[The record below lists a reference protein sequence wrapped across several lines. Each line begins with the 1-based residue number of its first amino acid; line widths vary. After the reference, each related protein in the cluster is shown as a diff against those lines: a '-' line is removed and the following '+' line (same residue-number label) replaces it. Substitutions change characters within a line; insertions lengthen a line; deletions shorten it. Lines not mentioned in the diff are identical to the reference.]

1 MNKAT
6 SLFFLAGKR
15 TPFGSYG
22 GSLKDESP
30 SDLAAS
36 ASKAA
41 LVQAGV
47 SPEEVDHIILGNV
60 LYSAADTIY
69 FPRHTGLK
77 VGVPLAVPAIGINR
91 LCGSGFQV
99 VVDAYLQMLAG
110 DTQIALVAGVENMS
124 MSPYALRGTRWG
136 LKMGHS
142 PVHDTLLDSLFD
154 SYVQLPMGLT
164 AENLATSHE
173 ITRGKS
179 DEFASKSQKNYQ
191 AAFIAGKFK
200 DEIAGYSLTD
210 RKGNSVLLET
220 DEHPRPE
227 TTQDKLSLLKPA
239 FKKEGIVTPG
249 NASGIVD
256 GAAALVVCTSA
267 EAGRR
272 GAQPLGRLI
281 SYGIAGCDP
290 KVMGIGPV
298 PASQLALKKA
308 GLKISQMDL
317 IEVNE
322 AFAPQTLAV
331 ARDLEIS
338 PEILNV
344 NGGAIAVGHP
354 LAASGTRI
362 VQTLLYELRRRGKKY
377 GLATACIGGGQGIAL
392 VIEAFDK

>member
-1 MNKAT
+1 MNTAT
-6 SLFFLAGKR
+6 TLVFLSGKR

-22 GSLKDESP
+22 GFLKDENP
-30 SDLAAS
+30 SDLAAA
-36 ASKAA
+36 ASQAA
-41 LVQAGV
+41 LAQAQV
-47 SPEEVDHIILGNV
+47 NPQEVDHILLGNV

-77 VGVPLAVPAIGINR
+77 VGVPVSVPALGINR

-110 DTQIALVAGVENMS
+110 DTKIALVAGVENMS
-124 MSPYALRGTRWG
+124 MSPFALRGTRWG

-142 PVHDTLLDSLFD
+142 PVQDTMLDSLMD
-154 SYVQLPMGLT
+154 TYIQLPMGMT
-164 AENLATSHE
+164 AENLAVSHKISRQE
-173 ITRGKS
+173 VDS
-179 DEFASKSQKNYQ
+179 FALKSQRNYQ
-191 AAFIAGKFK
+191 AALLASKFK
-200 DEIAGYSLTD
+200 DEIASYSIKD
-210 RKGNSVLLET
+210 RKGNSISLEK

-227 TTQDKLSLLKPA
+227 TTLEKLLLLKPS
-239 FKKEGIVTPG
+239 FKKDGVVTPG

-256 GAAALVVCTSA
+256 GAAALVVCSES
-267 EAGRR
+267 EANRR
-272 GAQPLGRLI
+272 GAKPLGRLV

-298 PASQLALKKA
+298 PASQLALRKA

-317 IEVNE
+317 VEVNE

-331 ARDLEIS
+331 AQDLEIP

-362 VQTLLYELRRRGKKY
+362 VQTLLYELKRRGKKY

-392 VIEAFDK
+392 VVEVL